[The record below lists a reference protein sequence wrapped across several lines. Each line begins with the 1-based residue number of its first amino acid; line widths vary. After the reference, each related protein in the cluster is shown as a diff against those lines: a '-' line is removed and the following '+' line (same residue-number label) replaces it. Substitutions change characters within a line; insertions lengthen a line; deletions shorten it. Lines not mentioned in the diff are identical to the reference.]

1 MGEILLEIR
10 WTDGRVDYCRHR
22 RERDARRQIRGLAGN
37 EDVAEVIVYEPRE
50 HVFPAALSAGLR
62 YVED

>member
-10 WTDGRVDYCRHR
+10 WVDGRVDYCRHH

-37 EDVAEVIVYEPRE
+37 EDVAEVTAYEPRS
-50 HVFPAALSAGLR
+50 VVYPAALSPGLQ